1 MHKNRIKCIKLG
13 EKTKKYEK
21 IFVYNCIYLLI
32 FINFSIISGF
42 CTIINH
48 LLDLI

>member
-13 EKTKKYEK
+13 GKTKKYEK

-32 FINFSIISGF
+32 FIIIVIKLTNNKG
-42 CTIINH
+42 IRRV
-48 LLDLI
+48 

>member
-13 EKTKKYEK
+13 GKTKKYEK

-32 FINFSIISGF
+32 IIKSYMSF
-42 CTIINH
+42 
-48 LLDLI
+48 